1 MSDPSP
7 SLIEVDDTPARY
19 KSARGHAR
27 ALIVQSLYA
36 MRLTGNDPM
45 MVRLDVEGGADF
57 KRTDKVYFREV
68 WAGIVP
74 ALPALEALFESKLD
88 RTMQELSPIERS
100 ILLLGTWELRERI
113 DIPYRVVINEAVE
126 LAKRFGGTDGHKYVN
141 GVLDQLA
148 PALRAAEVEQY
159 LAQHKR

>member
-7 SLIEVDDTPARY
+7 SLIEVDDTPVRY

-27 ALIVQSLYA
+27 ALLVQSLYA
-36 MRLTGNDPM
+36 LRLTGNDPM
-45 MVRLDVEGGADF
+45 MVRLDVEAGPEF
-57 KRTDKVYFREV
+57 RSTDKVYFREV
-68 WAGIVP
+68 WAGIVSV
-74 ALPALEALFESKLD
+74 LPELETLYESKLD
-88 RTMQELSPIERS
+88 RSTQELSPIERS
-100 ILLLGTWELRERI
+100 ILLLGTWELRERL

-148 PALRAAEVEQY
+148 PSLRAAEVEQFQ
-159 LAQHKR
+159 AQRKR